1 MVIMVKDKKNI
12 ILLIFAIIFFIA
24 AVMFFAWSF
33 FGEHDT
39 NINVDDIIGNQINT
53 ENDNIQNK
61 LDGQNIINNITNETV
76 DNSENLDVSNT
87 KDVENV
93 SYTDI
98 TIYNENNDEISLSE
112 FSDNSVMLLFWNPE
126 NEDSVEVLK
135 KVNNVYEKY
144 KDKIKFLM
152 ISTSN
157 EVPESVKSE
166 ISMDIY
172 YDLNNGYQEKYNVQ
186 EIPTMI
192 YIYKDNSIMNAK
204 SGIPSSDA
212 IEANLDLLADNF

>member
-1 MVIMVKDKKNI
+1 MVKDKKNI